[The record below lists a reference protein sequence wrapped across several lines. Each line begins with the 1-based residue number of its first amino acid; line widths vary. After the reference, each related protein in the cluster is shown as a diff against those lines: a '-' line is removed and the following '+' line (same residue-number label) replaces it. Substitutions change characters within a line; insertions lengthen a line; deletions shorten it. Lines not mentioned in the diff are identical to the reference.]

1 MCVEE
6 RKGGMSLEGRRGVT
20 RSEITVGGIN
30 FIATKGER
38 RKEGIKFLGRTTQLA
53 NYYRFPPAII
63 RNFNFNF

>member
-30 FIATKGER
+30 FIATKGRE
-38 RKEGIKFLGRTTQLA
+38 EGRNKIPRSNNTACQLLSISPGD
-53 NYYRFPPAII
+53 N
-63 RNFNFNF
+63 